1 VTFGARQRPPR
12 LVVRTLIATFCAIA
26 VVLGAALITLTI
38 ETRLRVK
45 AEVAANLDASQR
57 AFALLESRRQK
68 EAELLALN
76 FADSPTLK
84 AALDTYQAETRRSG
98 SGDTADLVATVQH
111 EVEKLSLRVSA
122 DAVVVAVPGKG
133 RDVWDVLAS
142 GGARSAAWP
151 RGTHLPAAG
160 DVAAADSVVAM
171 PAGTFRVVSAIVD
184 LQGVSIGRLLLATS
198 LDDRYAKDL
207 SALSRARTAVIVNG
221 RLIASNLDPERK
233 AALAALGTLPAQGI
247 VQLGADQQAVRQLFR
262 SGNAGFYA
270 VDSIGAAAAQAT
282 TAASEAILVIA
293 LGALGLGAVVSLWL
307 ARVVARPIDHLS
319 QELRRMTSAREFS
332 RRLPL
337 SGSSQELDALTGT
350 FNEMMTSLVAAEDE
364 TEAAYVA
371 AIKALAAALDARD
384 PYTSGHSERVSALA
398 VMVGRHMTLADDE
411 IEVLRLGALLH
422 DIGKIGIR
430 DRVLSKRGPLT
441 DEEFEIIKT
450 HPTVGANILR
460 HVPFLTR
467 HMPIVEL
474 HHEQPD
480 GRGYPHGLFGHAT
493 PLLARIVHVADAFD
507 AMTSARAYRPAQGE
521 SHALAE
527 LTRHRGTQF
536 DPEVVDAFMAAW
548 RAQGGSDGM
557 PSWRRSWPA
566 RGRRTH
572 QLPPTE
578 RASRYA
584 YDPGYRRF
592 RPVHCEPRR
601 PQRLSPGV
609 RAAAVPREWAP
620 IRSSRRLAFSRETGP
635 AAG

>member
-350 FNEMMTSLVAAEDE
+350 FNEMMTSLVVAEGE

-548 RAQGGSDGM
+548 RTQGGSDGDAELAPIM
-557 PSWRRSWPA
+557 ASA
-566 RGRRTH
+566 RTAH
-572 QLPPTE
+572 IPIAAD
-578 RASRYA
+578 RAS
-584 YDPGYRRF
+584 
-592 RPVHCEPRR
+592 
-601 PQRLSPGV
+601 
-609 RAAAVPREWAP
+609 
-620 IRSSRRLAFSRETGP
+620 
-635 AAG
+635 

>member
-1 VTFGARQRPPR
+1 VTFGAPRRPPR

-26 VVLGAALITLTI
+26 VVLGVAFFTLTI

-68 EAELLALN
+68 EAQLQAQN

-84 AALDTYQAETRRSG
+84 AALDTYQAETRRSA

-111 EVEKLSLRVSA
+111 EVEKLSKRVSA
-122 DAVVVAVPGKG
+122 DAVVVAVPRRRRD

-142 GGARSAAWP
+142 AGARSTAWP
-151 RGTHLPAAG
+151 RGTDLPADEDA
-160 DVAAADSVVAM
+160 AAADSVVAM
-171 PAGTFRVVSAIVD
+171 PAGTFRVVSAMVD
-184 LQGVSIGRLLLATS
+184 LQGVPIGRLLLATS
-198 LDDRYAKDL
+198 LDDRYAREL
-207 SALSRARTAVIVNG
+207 RALSRAQTAVIVSG
-221 RLIASNLDPERK
+221 RVIASTLDPERK
-233 AALAALGTLPAQGI
+233 AALAALGTLPPQGI
-247 VQLGADQQAVRQLFR
+247 VQLGADEQAVRQLFR

-270 VDSIGAAAAQAT
+270 VDSISAAAAQAT

-293 LGALGLGAVVSLWL
+293 LGALALGAVVSLWL

-350 FNEMMTSLVAAEDE
+350 FNEMMTSLVVAEGE

-398 VMVGRHMTLADDE
+398 VMVGRHMTIADDE

-548 RAQGGSDGM
+548 RAQGGSGAD
-557 PSWRRSWPA
+557 A
-566 RGRRTH
+566 E
-572 QLPPTE
+572 L
-578 RASRYA
+578 
-584 YDPGYRRF
+584 
-592 RPVHCEPRR
+592 
-601 PQRLSPGV
+601 
-609 RAAAVPREWAP
+609 AP
-620 IRSSRRLAFSRETGP
+620 IMASARTALPRI
-635 AAG
+635 AAGGSR

>member
-1 VTFGARQRPPR
+1 MTPGVLRRPPR
-12 LVVRTLIATFCAIA
+12 LVVRTLIATFFAIA
-26 VVLGAALITLTI
+26 VVLIAAFLTLTI
-38 ETRLRVK
+38 ETRMRVTQ
-45 AEVAANLDASQR
+45 EVAANLDASQR
-57 AFALLESRRQK
+57 VFATIETRRQR
-68 EAELLALN
+68 EAQLQAQN

-84 AALDTYQAETRRSG
+84 AALDTWQAEAQPNPGRHTS
-98 SGDTADLVATVQH
+98 DLVATVQH
-111 EVEKLSLRVSA
+111 EVEKLSSRVSA
-122 DAVVVAVPGKG
+122 DAVVVAVPGPRKDG
-133 RDVWDVLAS
+133 DVWDVLVS
-142 GGARSAAWP
+142 GGARRAAWP
-151 RGTHLPAAG
+151 HGTRLPVT
-160 DVAAADSVVAM
+160 DAAAVDSVIAM
-171 PAGTFRVVSAIVD
+171 PSGTFRVVSSDRSAGCLHRPPAAGHGARLSVRERAVGPD
-184 LQGVSIGRLLLATS
+184 PREDRGHRRWPGDRHDPRSGAKGRACGAES
-198 LDDRYAKDL
+198 K
-207 SALSRARTAVIVNG
+207 
-221 RLIASNLDPERK
+221 
-233 AALAALGTLPAQGI
+233 LGSQDT
-247 VQLGADQQAVRQLFR
+247 VQLGSDLHAVRQLFR
-262 SGNAGFYA
+262 SGPARFYA
-270 VDSIGAAAAQAT
+270 VDSISAAAAQVTA
-282 TAASEAILVIA
+282 AASEAILVIA

-319 QELRRMTSAREFS
+319 QQLRRMTSAREFS

-350 FNEMMTSLVAAEDE
+350 FNEMMTSLVAAEGE

-467 HMPIVEL
+467 HMAIVEL

-548 RAQGGSDGM
+548 RAQGGSDADAELAPIM
-557 PSWRRSWPA
+557 ASA
-566 RGRRTH
+566 RTAH
-572 QLPPTE
+572 TPIAVD
-578 RASRYA
+578 RAS
-584 YDPGYRRF
+584 
-592 RPVHCEPRR
+592 
-601 PQRLSPGV
+601 
-609 RAAAVPREWAP
+609 
-620 IRSSRRLAFSRETGP
+620 
-635 AAG
+635 

>member
-1 VTFGARQRPPR
+1 
-12 LVVRTLIATFCAIA
+12 
-26 VVLGAALITLTI
+26 
-38 ETRLRVK
+38 
-45 AEVAANLDASQR
+45 
-57 AFALLESRRQK
+57 
-68 EAELLALN
+68 
-76 FADSPTLK
+76 
-84 AALDTYQAETRRSG
+84 
-98 SGDTADLVATVQH
+98 
-111 EVEKLSLRVSA
+111 
-122 DAVVVAVPGKG
+122 
-133 RDVWDVLAS
+133 
-142 GGARSAAWP
+142 
-151 RGTHLPAAG
+151 
-160 DVAAADSVVAM
+160 
-171 PAGTFRVVSAIVD
+171 
-184 LQGVSIGRLLLATS
+184 
-198 LDDRYAKDL
+198 
-207 SALSRARTAVIVNG
+207 
-221 RLIASNLDPERK
+221 
-233 AALAALGTLPAQGI
+233 
-247 VQLGADQQAVRQLFR
+247 
-262 SGNAGFYA
+262 
-270 VDSIGAAAAQAT
+270 
-282 TAASEAILVIA
+282 
-293 LGALGLGAVVSLWL
+293 LGALGLGAIVSLWL

-319 QELRRMTSAREFS
+319 QQLRRMTSAREFS

-398 VMVGRHMTLADDE
+398 VMVGRHMTVADDE

-430 DRVLSKRGPLT
+430 DRVLSKLGPLT

-548 RAQGGSDGM
+548 RAQGGSDVESELAPIM
-557 PSWRRSWPA
+557 ASA
-566 RGRRTH
+566 RTAH
-572 QLPPTE
+572 TPIAAE
-578 RASRYA
+578 RAS
-584 YDPGYRRF
+584 
-592 RPVHCEPRR
+592 
-601 PQRLSPGV
+601 
-609 RAAAVPREWAP
+609 
-620 IRSSRRLAFSRETGP
+620 
-635 AAG
+635 

>member
-1 VTFGARQRPPR
+1 MTFGPRRPPR

-26 VVLGAALITLTI
+26 VVLGAAFLTLTI
-38 ETRLRVK
+38 ETRLRVQ

-57 AFALLESRRQK
+57 AFALLESRRQQ
-68 EAELLALN
+68 EAQLQAQN
-76 FADSPTLK
+76 FADNPTLK
-84 AALDTYQAETRRSG
+84 AALDTYQAETHRG
-98 SGDTADLVATVQH
+98 ASGDTSDLVATVQH
-111 EVEKLSLRVSA
+111 EVEKLSSRVSA
-122 DAVVVAVPGKG
+122 DAVVVAVPGRRRTREARGIPQEDAG
-133 RDVWDVLAS
+133 RDSDVWDVLAS
-142 GGARSAAWP
+142 GGARSTAWP

-160 DVAAADSVVAM
+160 DAAAADSVVAM

-184 LQGVSIGRLLLATS
+184 LQGISIGRLLLATS
-198 LDDRYAKDL
+198 LDDRYARDL
-207 SALSRARTAVIVNG
+207 SALSRAQTAVIVNG
-221 RLIASNLDPERK
+221 RVIASTLDPERK
-233 AALAALGTLPAQGI
+233 AALAALGTVPREGV
-247 VQLGADQQAVRQLFR
+247 VQLGTDLHAVRQLFR
-262 SGNAGFYA
+262 SGPARFYA
-270 VDSIGAAAAQAT
+270 VNSISAAADQVT

-307 ARVVARPIDHLS
+307 ARVVARPIDQLS
-319 QELRRMTSAREFS
+319 QQLRRMTSAREFS
-332 RRLPL
+332 RRLPP

-398 VMVGRHMTLADDE
+398 VMVGRHMTLADEE
-411 IEVLRLGALLH
+411 IEILRLGALLH

-548 RAQGGSDGM
+548 RAQGGSGAD
-557 PSWRRSWPA
+557 A
-566 RGRRTH
+566 E
-572 QLPPTE
+572 L
-578 RASRYA
+578 
-584 YDPGYRRF
+584 
-592 RPVHCEPRR
+592 
-601 PQRLSPGV
+601 
-609 RAAAVPREWAP
+609 AP
-620 IRSSRRLAFSRETGP
+620 IMASARTALPRI
-635 AAG
+635 AAGGSR

>member
-84 AALDTYQAETRRSG
+84 AALDTYQAETRRSV
-98 SGDTADLVATVQH
+98 SGDTAELVATVQH
-111 EVEKLSLRVSA
+111 EVEKLALRVSA
-122 DAVVVAVPGKG
+122 DAVVVAVPG
-133 RDVWDVLAS
+133 RRDSDVWDVLAS
-142 GGARSAAWP
+142 GGARRAAWP

-160 DVAAADSVVAM
+160 DAAAADSVVAM
-171 PAGTFRVVSAIVD
+171 PGGTFRVVSAMVD

-198 LDDRYAKDL
+198 VDDRYAKDL

-221 RLIASNLDPERK
+221 RLIASNLDPERR

-350 FNEMMTSLVAAEDE
+350 FNEMMTSLVVAEDE

-398 VMVGRHMTLADDE
+398 VMVGRHMTVADDE

-548 RAQGGSDGM
+548 RAQGGSGADAELAPIM
-557 PSWRRSWPA
+557 ASA
-566 RGRRTH
+566 RTAH
-572 QLPPTE
+572 IPIAAD
-578 RASRYA
+578 RAS
-584 YDPGYRRF
+584 
-592 RPVHCEPRR
+592 
-601 PQRLSPGV
+601 
-609 RAAAVPREWAP
+609 
-620 IRSSRRLAFSRETGP
+620 
-635 AAG
+635 

>member
-1 VTFGARQRPPR
+1 VTFGPQRPPR

-26 VVLGAALITLTI
+26 VVLGAAFFTLTI

-57 AFALLESRRQK
+57 AFAMLESRRQQ
-68 EAELLALN
+68 EAQLQAQN

-84 AALDTYQAETRRSG
+84 ASLDTYQTETRRG
-98 SGDTADLVATVQH
+98 TGGDTSDLVATVQH
-111 EVEKLSLRVSA
+111 EVEKLSSRVSA
-122 DAVVVAVPGKG
+122 DAVVIAVPG
-133 RDVWDVLAS
+133 RRRDSDVWDVLAS

-151 RGTHLPAAG
+151 RGIHLPAAG
-160 DVAAADSVVAM
+160 DAAAADSVVAM
-171 PAGTFRVVSAIVD
+171 PAGTFRVVSAMVD

-198 LDDRYAKDL
+198 LDDRYAREL
-207 SALSRARTAVIVNG
+207 SALSRAQTAVIVNG
-221 RLIASNLDPERK
+221 RVIASTLNPERK
-233 AALAALGTLPAQGI
+233 AALSALGTLPREGV
-247 VQLGADQQAVRQLFR
+247 VQLGADQHAVRQLFR

-270 VDSIGAAAAQAT
+270 VDSISAAAAQVT

-293 LGALGLGAVVSLWL
+293 LGALGLGAIVSLWL

-319 QELRRMTSAREFS
+319 QQLRRMTSAREFS

-350 FNEMMTSLVAAEDE
+350 FNEMMTSLVAAENE
-364 TEAAYVA
+364 TEAAYVS

-548 RAQGGSDGM
+548 RAQGGSEAD
-557 PSWRRSWPA
+557 
-566 RGRRTH
+566 
-572 QLPPTE
+572 
-578 RASRYA
+578 
-584 YDPGYRRF
+584 
-592 RPVHCEPRR
+592 
-601 PQRLSPGV
+601 
-609 RAAAVPREWAP
+609 AALAP
-620 IRSSRRLAFSRETGP
+620 IMASARTALPRIAAGSSR
-635 AAG
+635 

>member
-1 VTFGARQRPPR
+1 MTFRASERPPR

-26 VVLGAALITLTI
+26 VVLGAVFFTLTI

-57 AFALLESRRQK
+57 AFALLESRRQQ
-68 EAELLALN
+68 EAQRQAQN

-84 AALDTYQAETRRSG
+84 AALDTYQTETRRSA
-98 SGDTADLVATVQH
+98 SGDTADLVATVQR
-111 EVEKLSLRVSA
+111 EVEKLSKRVSA
-122 DAVVVAVPGKG
+122 DAVVVAVPGRRG
-133 RDVWDVLAS
+133 NSDVWDVLAS

-151 RGTHLPAAG
+151 RGTRMPG
-160 DVAAADSVVAM
+160 DGDAAAADSVVAM
-171 PAGTFRVVSAIVD
+171 PAGTFRVVSAMVD

-198 LDDRYAKDL
+198 LDDRYARDL

-221 RLIASNLDPERK
+221 RVIATDLDPERK
-233 AALAALGTLPAQGI
+233 AALAALGTLPSQGI

-270 VDSIGAAAAQAT
+270 VDSISAAAEQAT

-307 ARVVARPIDHLS
+307 ARIVARPIDHLS

-337 SGSSQELDALTGT
+337 SRSSQELDALTGT
-350 FNEMMTSLVAAEDE
+350 FNEMMTSLVVAESE

-384 PYTSGHSERVSALA
+384 PYTSGHSERVSALS

-548 RAQGGSDGM
+548 RAQGGSGADAELAPIM
-557 PSWRRSWPA
+557 ASA
-566 RGRRTH
+566 RTAH
-572 QLPPTE
+572 IPIAAD
-578 RASRYA
+578 RAS
-584 YDPGYRRF
+584 
-592 RPVHCEPRR
+592 
-601 PQRLSPGV
+601 
-609 RAAAVPREWAP
+609 
-620 IRSSRRLAFSRETGP
+620 
-635 AAG
+635 

>member
-84 AALDTYQAETRRSG
+84 AALDTYEAETRRSA

-122 DAVVVAVPGKG
+122 DAVVVAVPGKQ
-133 RDVWDVLAS
+133 RDSDVWDVLAS
-142 GGARSAAWP
+142 GGARRAAWP
-151 RGTHLPAAG
+151 RGTHLPAG
-160 DVAAADSVVAM
+160 DAAAADSVVAM

-198 LDDRYAKDL
+198 LDDRYARDL
-207 SALSRARTAVIVNG
+207 SALSRAQTAVIVNG
-221 RLIASNLDPERK
+221 RVIASSILDPERK
-233 AALAALGTLPAQGI
+233 AALAALGTLPPQGI

-293 LGALGLGAVVSLWL
+293 LGALALGAVVSLWL

-350 FNEMMTSLVAAEDE
+350 FNEMMTSLVVAEGE

-384 PYTSGHSERVSALA
+384 PYTSGHSERVSALS

-467 HMPIVEL
+467 HMPIVEM

-536 DPEVVDAFMAAW
+536 DPEVVDAFMTAW
-548 RAQGGSDGM
+548 RAQGGSNGDAELAPIMAG
-557 PSWRRSWPA
+557 A
-566 RGRRTH
+566 RTAH
-572 QLPPTE
+572 IPIAAD
-578 RASRYA
+578 RAS
-584 YDPGYRRF
+584 
-592 RPVHCEPRR
+592 
-601 PQRLSPGV
+601 
-609 RAAAVPREWAP
+609 
-620 IRSSRRLAFSRETGP
+620 
-635 AAG
+635 

>member
-1 VTFGARQRPPR
+1 VTFGGPRRPPR

-26 VVLGAALITLTI
+26 VVLGAAFLTLTI
-38 ETRLRVK
+38 ETRLRVQ

-57 AFALLESRRQK
+57 AFAMLESRRRQ
-68 EAELLALN
+68 EAQLQAQN

-84 AALDTYQAETRRSG
+84 AALDTYQAETHRG
-98 SGDTADLVATVQH
+98 ASGDTSDLVATVQH
-111 EVEKLSLRVSA
+111 EVEKLSSRVSA
-122 DAVVVAVPGKG
+122 DAVVVAVPGQRRDG
-133 RDVWDVLAS
+133 DVWDVLAS
-142 GGARSAAWP
+142 GGARSTAWP

-160 DVAAADSVVAM
+160 DAAAADSVVAM
-171 PAGTFRVVSAIVD
+171 PAGTFRVVSAMVG

-198 LDDRYAKDL
+198 LDDRYAREL
-207 SALSRARTAVIVNG
+207 RALSRAQTAVIVNG
-221 RLIASNLDPERK
+221 RVIATTLDPARK
-233 AALAALGTLPAQGI
+233 AALAALGAALPTEKG
-247 VQLGADQQAVRQLFR
+247 VVRLGTDLHAVRQLFR
-262 SGNAGFYA
+262 SGAAGFYA
-270 VDSIGAAAAQAT
+270 VDSISAAADQVT

-293 LGALGLGAVVSLWL
+293 LGALGLGAIVSLWL

-319 QELRRMTSAREFS
+319 QQLRRMTSAREFS

-398 VMVGRHMTLADDE
+398 VMVGRHMTVADDE

-430 DRVLSKRGPLT
+430 DRVLSKLGPLT

-548 RAQGGSDGM
+548 RAQGGSDVESELAPIM
-557 PSWRRSWPA
+557 ASA
-566 RGRRTH
+566 RTAH
-572 QLPPTE
+572 TPIAAE
-578 RASRYA
+578 RAS
-584 YDPGYRRF
+584 
-592 RPVHCEPRR
+592 
-601 PQRLSPGV
+601 
-609 RAAAVPREWAP
+609 
-620 IRSSRRLAFSRETGP
+620 
-635 AAG
+635 